1 MVKKKINKATTFY
14 IVLIALFSA
23 LVCVLTIFVQIPYGK
38 GYINFGDTLIFLA
51 ASLLGPVGGMISG
64 AIGSSLADI
73 FSGFATYA
81 PFTFVVKGGEGFLCG
96 ILYSYVFRK
105 QRPILRR
112 LFSMLI
118 AGAWMVIGYF
128 LTDLMLYGFEA
139 SLANFISG
147 PIQAGASLVV
157 ALIVMPRVPVLF
169 ESVKHHTENDE
180 EELYARIE
188 DKKAENA
195 NADAVVDAE
204 EATAATNENTAETAG
219 ETTTETVS
227 TEPENT
233 EKTDT
238 DKE

>member
-14 IVLIALFSA
+14 VVLIALFSA
-23 LVCVLTIFVQIPYGK
+23 LVCVLTIFVRIPWGK

-51 ASLLGPVGGMISG
+51 ASLLGPVGGMIAG
-64 AIGSSLADI
+64 AIGSSLADL

-96 ILYSYVFRK
+96 ILYTYVFRK
-105 QRPILRR
+105 QRPMLRR

-118 AGAWMVIGYF
+118 AGAWMIIGYF
-128 LTDLMLYGFEA
+128 LTDLMLYGWEA
-139 SLANFISG
+139 SLFNFVSG

-169 ESVKHHTENDE
+169 ESVKHHTDNDE
-180 EELYARIE
+180 EELYAEIE
-188 DKKAENA
+188 EKKAA
-195 NADAVVDAE
+195 RAGSSAE
-204 EATAATNENTAETAG
+204 TNSDEENTD
-219 ETTTETVS
+219 TENNNKS
-227 TEPENT
+227 
-233 EKTDT
+233 DT

>member
-14 IVLIALFSA
+14 VVLIALFSA
-23 LVCVLTIFVQIPYGK
+23 LVCVLTIFVQIPWGK

-51 ASLLGPVGGMISG
+51 ASLLGPVGGMIAG
-64 AIGSSLADI
+64 AIGSSLADL
-73 FSGFATYA
+73 FSSFATYA

-105 QRPILRR
+105 QRPMLRR

-118 AGAWMVIGYF
+118 AGAWMIIGYF
-128 LTDLMLYGFEA
+128 LTDLMLYGWEA
-139 SLANFISG
+139 SLFNFVSG

-169 ESVKHHTENDE
+169 ESVKHHTDNDE
-180 EELYARIE
+180 EELYAEIE
-188 DKKAENA
+188 EKKAA
-195 NADAVVDAE
+195 QAGSSADTRSDE
-204 EATAATNENTAETAG
+204 ENTD
-219 ETTTETVS
+219 TENNNKS
-227 TEPENT
+227 
-233 EKTDT
+233 DT

>member
-14 IVLIALFSA
+14 VVLIALFSA
-23 LVCVLTIFVQIPYGK
+23 LVCVLTIFVQIPWGK

-51 ASLLGPVGGMISG
+51 ASLLGPVGGMIAG
-64 AIGSSLADI
+64 AIGSSLADL

-96 ILYSYVFRK
+96 ILYTYVFRK
-105 QRPILRR
+105 QRPMLRR

-118 AGAWMVIGYF
+118 AGAWMIIGYF
-128 LTDLMLYGFEA
+128 LTDLMLYGWEA
-139 SLANFISG
+139 SLFNFVSG

-169 ESVKHHTENDE
+169 ESVKHHTDHDE
-180 EELYARIE
+180 EELYAEIE
-188 DKKAENA
+188 EKKAA
-195 NADAVVDAE
+195 QAGSSAE
-204 EATAATNENTAETAG
+204 TNSDEENTD
-219 ETTTETVS
+219 TENNNKS
-227 TEPENT
+227 
-233 EKTDT
+233 DT

>member
-1 MVKKKINKATTFY
+1 MVKKKIDKATTFY
-14 IVLIALFSA
+14 VVLIALFSA
-23 LVCVLTIFVQIPYGK
+23 LVCVLTVFVRIPWGK

-51 ASLLGPVGGMISG
+51 ASLLGPVGGMIAG
-64 AIGSSLADI
+64 AIGSSLADL

-105 QRPILRR
+105 QRPMLRR

-118 AGAWMVIGYF
+118 AGAWMIIGYF
-128 LTDLMLYGFEA
+128 LTDLMLYGWEA
-139 SLANFISG
+139 SLFNFVSG

-169 ESVKHHTENDE
+169 ESVKHHTDNDE
-180 EELYARIE
+180 EELYAEIE
-188 DKKAENA
+188 EKKAA
-195 NADAVVDAE
+195 QAGSSAE
-204 EATAATNENTAETAG
+204 TRSDEENTD
-219 ETTTETVS
+219 TENNNKS
-227 TEPENT
+227 
-233 EKTDT
+233 DT

>member
-23 LVCVLTIFVQIPYGK
+23 LVCVLTIFVQIPWGK

-51 ASLLGPVGGMISG
+51 ASLLGPVGGMIAG

-73 FSGFATYA
+73 FSGFAVYA

-128 LTDLMLYGFEA
+128 LTDLMLYGCEA
-139 SLANFISG
+139 SLFNFVSG
-147 PIQAGASLVV
+147 PIQAGTSLVV

-180 EELYARIE
+180 EELYAEIE
-188 DKKAENA
+188 NKKSENA
-195 NADAVVDAE
+195 SADEV
-204 EATAATNENTAETAG
+204 NNTDEVI
-219 ETTTETVS
+219 ETTAVSARETNDKND
-227 TEPENT
+227 EN
-233 EKTDT
+233 
-238 DKE
+238 KE

>member
-14 IVLIALFSA
+14 VVLIALFSA
-23 LVCVLTIFVQIPYGK
+23 LVCVLTIFVQIPWGK

-51 ASLLGPVGGMISG
+51 ASLLGPVGGMIAG
-64 AIGSSLADI
+64 AIGSSLADL
-73 FSGFATYA
+73 FSGFAPYA

-105 QRPILRR
+105 QRPMLRR

-118 AGAWMVIGYF
+118 AGAWMIIGYF
-128 LTDLMLYGFEA
+128 LTDLMLYGWEA
-139 SLANFISG
+139 SLFNFVSG

-169 ESVKHHTENDE
+169 ESVKHHTDNDE
-180 EELYARIE
+180 EELYAEIE
-188 DKKAENA
+188 EKKAA
-195 NADAVVDAE
+195 QAGSSADTRSDE
-204 EATAATNENTAETAG
+204 ENTD
-219 ETTTETVS
+219 TENNNKS
-227 TEPENT
+227 
-233 EKTDT
+233 DT

>member
-1 MVKKKINKATTFY
+1 MVKKKIDKATTFY
-14 IVLIALFSA
+14 VVLIALFSA
-23 LVCVLTIFVQIPYGK
+23 LVCVLTIFVQIPWGK

-51 ASLLGPVGGMISG
+51 ASLLGPVGGMIAG
-64 AIGSSLADI
+64 AIGSSLADL

-105 QRPILRR
+105 QRPMLRR

-118 AGAWMVIGYF
+118 AGAWMIIGYF
-128 LTDLMLYGFEA
+128 LTDLMLYGWEA
-139 SLANFISG
+139 SLFNFVSG

-169 ESVKHHTENDE
+169 ESVKHHTDNDE
-180 EELYARIE
+180 EELYAEIE
-188 DKKAENA
+188 EKKAA
-195 NADAVVDAE
+195 QAGSSAE
-204 EATAATNENTAETAG
+204 TNSDEENTD
-219 ETTTETVS
+219 TENNNKS
-227 TEPENT
+227 
-233 EKTDT
+233 DT

>member
-14 IVLIALFSA
+14 VVLIALFSA
-23 LVCVLTIFVQIPYGK
+23 LVCVLTIFVQIPWGK

-51 ASLLGPVGGMISG
+51 ASLLGPVGGMIAG
-64 AIGSSLADI
+64 AIGSSLADL

-96 ILYSYVFRK
+96 ILYTYVFRK
-105 QRPILRR
+105 QRPMLRI

-118 AGAWMVIGYF
+118 AGAWMIIGYF
-128 LTDLMLYGFEA
+128 LTDLMLYGWEA
-139 SLANFISG
+139 SLFNFVSG

-169 ESVKHHTENDE
+169 ESVKHHTDNDE
-180 EELYARIE
+180 EELYAEIE
-188 DKKAENA
+188 EKKAA
-195 NADAVVDAE
+195 QAGSSAE
-204 EATAATNENTAETAG
+204 TNSDEENTD
-219 ETTTETVS
+219 TENNNKS
-227 TEPENT
+227 
-233 EKTDT
+233 DT

>member
-14 IVLIALFSA
+14 VVLIALFSA
-23 LVCVLTIFVQIPYGK
+23 LVCVLTIFVRIPWGK

-51 ASLLGPVGGMISG
+51 ASLLGPVGGMIAG
-64 AIGSSLADI
+64 AIGSSLADL

-96 ILYSYVFRK
+96 ILYTYVFRK
-105 QRPILRR
+105 QRPMLRR

-118 AGAWMVIGYF
+118 AGAWMIIGYF
-128 LTDLMLYGFEA
+128 LTDLMLYGWEA
-139 SLANFISG
+139 SLFNFVSG

-169 ESVKHHTENDE
+169 ESVKHHTDNDE
-180 EELYARIE
+180 EELYAEIE
-188 DKKAENA
+188 EKKAA
-195 NADAVVDAE
+195 QAGSSAE
-204 EATAATNENTAETAG
+204 TNSDEENTD
-219 ETTTETVS
+219 TENNNKS
-227 TEPENT
+227 
-233 EKTDT
+233 DT

>member
-1 MVKKKINKATTFY
+1 MVKKRINKATTFY

-23 LVCVLTIFVQIPYGK
+23 LVCVLTIFVRIPWGK

-51 ASLLGPVGGMISG
+51 ASLLGPVGGMIAG

-73 FSGFATYA
+73 FSGFAVYA

-128 LTDLMLYGFEA
+128 LTDLMLYGWEA
-139 SLANFISG
+139 SLFNFVSG
-147 PIQAGASLVV
+147 PIQAGTSLVV

-180 EELYARIE
+180 EELYAEIE
-188 DKKAENA
+188 NKKSENA
-195 NADAVVDAE
+195 SADEVI
-204 EATAATNENTAETAG
+204 
-219 ETTTETVS
+219 ETTAVSARET
-227 TEPENT
+227 N
-233 EKTDT
+233 
-238 DKE
+238 DKNDEHKE

>member
-128 LTDLMLYGFEA
+128 LTDLMLYGWEA

-157 ALIVMPRVPVLF
+157 ALVVMPRVPVLF

-180 EELYARIE
+180 EELYAEIE
-188 DKKAENA
+188 DKKAENVNTDTVA
-195 NADAVVDAE
+195 DAE
-204 EATAATNENTAETAG
+204 EATGGAGENTAETATG
-219 ETTTETVS
+219 NTSAEQ
-227 TEPENT
+227 ENN
-233 EKTDT
+233 EKNDT

>member
-14 IVLIALFSA
+14 VVLIALFSA
-23 LVCVLTIFVQIPYGK
+23 LVCVLTIFVQIPWGK

-51 ASLLGPVGGMISG
+51 ASLLGPVGGMIAG
-64 AIGSSLADI
+64 AIGSSLADL

-105 QRPILRR
+105 QRPMLRR

-118 AGAWMVIGYF
+118 AGAWMIIGYF
-128 LTDLMLYGFEA
+128 LTDLMLYGWEA
-139 SLANFISG
+139 SLFNFVSG

-169 ESVKHHTENDE
+169 ESVKHHTDNDE
-180 EELYARIE
+180 EELYAEIE
-188 DKKAENA
+188 EKKAA
-195 NADAVVDAE
+195 QAGSSADTRSDE
-204 EATAATNENTAETAG
+204 ENTD
-219 ETTTETVS
+219 TENNNKS
-227 TEPENT
+227 
-233 EKTDT
+233 DT

>member
-1 MVKKKINKATTFY
+1 MKKKINKATTFY

-128 LTDLMLYGFEA
+128 FTDLMLYGWEA

-188 DKKAENA
+188 DEKAEKA
-195 NADAVVDAE
+195 NADSVADTV
-204 EATAATNENTAETAG
+204 EATGEVSENTAG
-219 ETTTETVS
+219 TTIEKVS
-227 TEPENT
+227 AESENN
-233 EKTDT
+233 EKNDT

>member
-14 IVLIALFSA
+14 VVLIALFSA
-23 LVCVLTIFVQIPYGK
+23 LVCVLTIFVQIPWGK

-51 ASLLGPVGGMISG
+51 ASLLGPVGGMIAG
-64 AIGSSLADI
+64 AIGSSLADL

-96 ILYSYVFRK
+96 ILYTYVFRK
-105 QRPILRR
+105 QRPMLRR

-118 AGAWMVIGYF
+118 AGAWMIIGYF
-128 LTDLMLYGFEA
+128 LTDLMLYGWEA
-139 SLANFISG
+139 SLFNFVSG

-169 ESVKHHTENDE
+169 ESVKHHTDNDE
-180 EELYARIE
+180 EELYAEIE
-188 DKKAENA
+188 EKKAA
-195 NADAVVDAE
+195 QAGSS
-204 EATAATNENTAETAG
+204 AETNSDE
-219 ETTTETVS
+219 ETTDTENNNKS
-227 TEPENT
+227 
-233 EKTDT
+233 DT

>member
-14 IVLIALFSA
+14 VVLIALFSA
-23 LVCVLTIFVQIPYGK
+23 LVCVLTIFVRIPWGK

-51 ASLLGPVGGMISG
+51 ASLLGPVGGMIAG
-64 AIGSSLADI
+64 AIGSSLADL

-96 ILYSYVFRK
+96 ILYTYVFRK
-105 QRPILRR
+105 QRPMLRR

-118 AGAWMVIGYF
+118 AGAWMIIGYF
-128 LTDLMLYGFEA
+128 LTDLMLYGWEA
-139 SLANFISG
+139 SLFNFVSG

-169 ESVKHHTENDE
+169 ESVKHHTDNDE
-180 EELYARIE
+180 EELYAEIE
-188 DKKAENA
+188 EKKAA
-195 NADAVVDAE
+195 QAGSSAE
-204 EATAATNENTAETAG
+204 TRSDEENTD
-219 ETTTETVS
+219 TENNNKS
-227 TEPENT
+227 
-233 EKTDT
+233 DT

>member
-14 IVLIALFSA
+14 VVLIALFSA
-23 LVCVLTIFVQIPYGK
+23 LVCVLTIFVQIPWGK

-51 ASLLGPVGGMISG
+51 ASLLGPVGGMIAG
-64 AIGSSLADI
+64 AIGSSLADL

-96 ILYSYVFRK
+96 ILYTYVFRK
-105 QRPILRR
+105 QRPMLRR

-118 AGAWMVIGYF
+118 AGAWMIIGYF
-128 LTDLMLYGFEA
+128 LTDLMLYGWEA
-139 SLANFISG
+139 SLFNFVSG

-169 ESVKHHTENDE
+169 ESVKHHTDNDE
-180 EELYARIE
+180 EELYAEIE
-188 DKKAENA
+188 EKKAA
-195 NADAVVDAE
+195 QAGSSAE
-204 EATAATNENTAETAG
+204 TNSDEENTD
-219 ETTTETVS
+219 TENNNKS
-227 TEPENT
+227 
-233 EKTDT
+233 DA

>member
-14 IVLIALFSA
+14 VVLIALFSA
-23 LVCVLTIFVQIPYGK
+23 LVCVLTIFVQIPWGK

-51 ASLLGPVGGMISG
+51 ASLLGPVGGMIAG
-64 AIGSSLADI
+64 AIGSSLADL

-96 ILYSYVFRK
+96 ILYTYVFRK
-105 QRPILRR
+105 QRPMLRR

-118 AGAWMVIGYF
+118 AGAWMIIGYF
-128 LTDLMLYGFEA
+128 LTDLMLYGWEA
-139 SLANFISG
+139 SLFNFVSG

-169 ESVKHHTENDE
+169 ESVKHHTDNDE
-180 EELYARIE
+180 EELYAEIE
-188 DKKAENA
+188 EKKAA
-195 NADAVVDAE
+195 QAGFFAE
-204 EATAATNENTAETAG
+204 TNSDEENTD
-219 ETTTETVS
+219 TENNNKS
-227 TEPENT
+227 
-233 EKTDT
+233 DT

>member
-1 MVKKKINKATTFY
+1 MVKKKIDKATTFY
-14 IVLIALFSA
+14 VVLIALFSA
-23 LVCVLTIFVQIPYGK
+23 LVCVLTIFVRIPWGK

-51 ASLLGPVGGMISG
+51 ASLLGPVGGMIAG
-64 AIGSSLADI
+64 AIGSSLADL

-105 QRPILRR
+105 QRPMLRR

-118 AGAWMVIGYF
+118 AGAWMIIGYF
-128 LTDLMLYGFEA
+128 LTDLMLYGWEA
-139 SLANFISG
+139 SLFNFVSG

-169 ESVKHHTENDE
+169 ESVKHHTDNDE
-180 EELYARIE
+180 EELYAEIE
-188 DKKAENA
+188 EKKAA
-195 NADAVVDAE
+195 QAGSSADTRSDE
-204 EATAATNENTAETAG
+204 ENTD
-219 ETTTETVS
+219 TENNNKS
-227 TEPENT
+227 
-233 EKTDT
+233 DT